1 MTLCHKILH
10 AFPLRAFFVRCLCAA
25 RPRAHAFLSSV
36 FEPALGI
43 TTASGR
49 VYRCTRQLKQPLEG
63 LRSLRNRM
71 PGTPSSCKVGLRSPV
86 GLLGALFSTSFGDEV
101 LDALCGYAFNCSG
114 LAAAV
119 LFPFE
124 IVLSEHH
131 FLFHQVL
138 TWTDL
143 HAIIQQVSSL
153 EQQFTIRISFS
164 NQFMS
169 EQFFC

>member
-10 AFPLRAFFVRCLCAA
+10 AFPLLAFFVRCLCAA
-25 RPRAHAFLSSV
+25 RPRAYALLLSSV

-49 VYRCTRQLKQPLEG
+49 VLIDALRQLKQPLEG

-124 IVLSEHH
+124 IVFE
-131 FLFHQVL
+131 
-138 TWTDL
+138 
-143 HAIIQQVSSL
+143 
-153 EQQFTIRISFS
+153 
-164 NQFMS
+164 
-169 EQFFC
+169 